1 MLKRIAVVSV
11 LLVAILSFT
20 ACTGGSALPSVEEI
34 LEKTNQAME
43 GVTSLSCDI
52 EMDMYMLATTGT
64 EDVQEMDE
72 VNAELALSGTMD
84 VENRQM
90 QMEVD
95 LGYDYADLLSSSTES
110 SISMDMG
117 MALYMLD
124 GWAYIMIDSP
134 MTGEIW
140 EKYEVPEETIQQ
152 QEELMGES
160 LDPAGM
166 QALLTE
172 ISQVTVESTEN
183 INGVDCYVLHITL
196 DENKLWQKIEQ
207 EAQALGEEMPEDADV
222 EALLEV
228 VQGISIKQWIAKDT
242 YHIMA
247 FQMGLDIELSAEDM
261 GYAEGMDAVKIDASF
276 DALFY
281 DYNQPVD
288 IVLPEGAE
296 NAIDASSMYGDYT
309 YSMTLADEA
318 NSEAFDVDMALWD
331 AMYEQDVYELT
342 PGGTVGP
349 GYSSSVYLIDGITQ
363 LDVAPY
369 LYSYLEAI
377 YTLDEYGWV
386 IAAEAVPGGKWD
398 GLTYTEE
405 YGWVE

>member
-1 MLKRIAVVSV
+1 MLKRIAVVGV
-11 LLVAILSFT
+11 LLVTMLCFT

-43 GVTSLSCDI
+43 EVTSLSCDM
-52 EMDMYMLATTGT
+52 ELDMYMLATTGT
-64 EDVQEMDE
+64 EDAQEMNE
-72 VNAELALSGTMD
+72 VNAEMTLSGTMD

-90 QMEVD
+90 QMEAD

-110 SISMDMG
+110 SISMNMG

-124 GWAYIMIDSP
+124 GWAYIMVDSP
-134 MTGEIW
+134 MTGTVW

-152 QEELMGES
+152 QEELMGED
-160 LDPAGM
+160 LNPAGM

-172 ISQVTVESTEN
+172 ISQVTLEGTEN

-207 EAQALGEEMPEDADV
+207 EAQALEEEMPEVADI

-242 YHIMA
+242 YYIAA
-247 FQMGLDIELSAEDM
+247 FQVVLDIELDAEDM
-261 GYAEGMDAVKIDASF
+261 GYAEGMDGVKIDASF
-276 DALFY
+276 DAFFY
-281 DYNQPVD
+281 DYNQPVN

-296 NAIDASSMYGDYT
+296 NAIDIGSMYGDYT
-309 YSMTLADEA
+309 YMTLADEA
-318 NSEAFDVDMALWD
+318 NNEMHNVEIGVLAAMVDN
-331 AMYEQDVYELT
+331 DVYELA

-349 GYSSSVYLIDGITQ
+349 GYSSSVYLADGVTQ
-363 LDVAPY
+363 LDIVPY
-369 LYSYLEAI
+369 LYSYLEAT
-377 YTLDEYGWV
+377 YTLAEDGHITSAMAEPGSSWNSLTFTEY
-386 IAAEAVPGGKWD
+386 
-398 GLTYTEE
+398 